1 MPQIVLANRLGDGRV
16 VFAKRA
22 GSDLGW
28 AGLIEDAT
36 VAETGE
42 PAEALLAAAEAEII
56 ARNEVMD
63 AYLIDVEETDSGWRP
78 TKYREFIRAV
88 GPTIREDLGK
98 QAEGTEA

>member
-1 MPQIVLANRLGDGRV
+1 MSQVVLASRLSDGRV

-22 GSDLGW
+22 SGLSW
-28 AGLIEDAT
+28 VGLIDEAT
-36 VAETGE
+36 VAEDG
-42 PAEALLAAAEAEII
+42 PAAEALLAESEADIA

-63 AYLIDVEETDSGWRP
+63 AYLIDVAKTADGWRP

-98 QAEGTEA
+98 QAEGAGA